1 MNRARIVIVLVTLTV
16 LTATLAGTFL
26 TRGVM
31 EYLPFLQAKSGSWT
45 GAYVPPGIVDQRP
58 WQTAATLAALAQSAE
73 EKELARDAERIADH
87 EVDQAF
93 SQSLRQASLAKPN
106 LSGKALA
113 LQQRVADLQQTVK
126 TDQTRIA
133 SLSASSAGAAAKPA
147 NPVSSGSD
155 LEIAKA
161 QLGLDQDELADSIE
175 DVSRASGD
183 QRIKLQQELAAREAA
198 MKQYKDSAA
207 DDGDTAVASAERY
220 KTLAQQISTL
230 RSLGSRKQL
239 IAQAQQLAKADVA
252 ALTGD
257 QATLRTDAAG
267 PGAIADNGA
276 AGQSGSDRIERLQNK
291 SAQQNIQSILSDRL
305 GAQQQLV
312 ALYARWGD
320 QVEIQRKII
329 VHLILRSLALIAA
342 ICMFVILAGW
352 GLQLALEKMVHD
364 PRQKQTL
371 KTVLNLGTQIVGLF
385 LIILTI
391 LGVPQQMPTILGLA
405 TAGLTVVFQ
414 DFILAFCGW
423 FVLMGPNGVRVRDWV
438 EIDGVGGEV
447 VQLGLFR
454 TWLLETGNWNA
465 NGHPTGRRVSFL
477 NGYAIRGKYFNFSTV
492 GQWMWDE
499 IKVSV
504 PPGMDFH
511 SLLKGIYEATVK
523 ATEADAK
530 MAEAEWKRVTH
541 EEGAPQFSAMPSVN
555 LRPAGTGIDIVI
567 RYVTRAGVRLETRNH
582 LFAMIVELMQGV
594 SKADGN
600 AALPSRMETDAVK
613 S

>member
-1 MNRARIVIVLVTLTV
+1 MSRTRLVIVLVLLIV
-16 LTATLAGTFL
+16 LGVTLAGTFL
-26 TRGVM
+26 TNGVM
-31 EYLPFLQAKSGSWT
+31 AYLPFLQARKGKWT
-45 GAYVPPGIVDQRP
+45 GAYVSRGIVDQRP

-73 EKELARDAERIADH
+73 EREFAREAERLADH

-113 LQQRVADLQQTVK
+113 LQQRINELQETIK
-126 TDQTRIA
+126 NDQAQIA
-133 SLSASSAGAAAKPA
+133 SLTAAATAKPTSA
-147 NPVSSGSD
+147 TSNGSD

-161 QLGLDQDELADSIE
+161 QLGLDQSELADSIE
-175 DVSRASGD
+175 DFARESGD
-183 QRIKLQQELAAREAA
+183 QRVKLQQELTARQAA
-198 MKQYKDSAA
+198 MKQYRESASGN
-207 DDGDTAVASAERY
+207 DGQTAVASAEQY
-220 KTLAQQISTL
+220 TTFAQQLSTW
-230 RSLGSRKQL
+230 RSLRHRKEL
-239 IAQAQQLAKADVA
+239 IAQAGQLARADVA

-257 QATLRTDAAG
+257 QTTLKTEFAG
-267 PGAIADNGA
+267 TAEK
-276 AGQSGSDRIERLQNK
+276 SVKESSSERIERLRLL
-291 SAQQNIQSILSDRL
+291 SAQQNIQSILNDRL

-312 ALYARWGD
+312 TLYGRWGE
-320 QVEIQRKII
+320 QVEIQQKIV
-329 VHLILRSLALIAA
+329 VHLILQSLAWIAG
-342 ICMFVILAGW
+342 ICILVILAGW
-352 GLQLALEKMVHD
+352 ALQLALERFVRD

-371 KTVLNLGTQIVGLF
+371 KTVLNLGTQLVGLLLIL
-385 LIILTI
+385 LIIFGI
-391 LGVPQQMPTILGLA
+391 PRQMPTILGLA

-454 TWLLETGNWNA
+454 TWLLETGNWTA

-504 PPGMDFH
+504 PPGTGIH
-511 SLLKGIYEATVK
+511 ALLKGIYEATVK
-523 ATEADAK
+523 TTEADAK

-541 EEGAPQFSAMPSVN
+541 EEGSPQFSAMPSVN
-555 LRPAGTGIDIVI
+555 LRPAGAGVDIVI
-567 RYVTRAGVRLETRNH
+567 RYITRAGVRLETRNQ
-582 LFAMIVELMQGV
+582 LFAMIVELMQGD
-594 SKADGN
+594 SKDDKN
-600 AALPSRMETDAVK
+600 LVPLSPQRR
-613 S
+613 